1 MIDDMSS
8 LLKKEQETDN
18 RKKAYCAKNIDQT
31 EDELKELNLDSDDLK
46 KAISE
51 HKASIK
57 TVSDE
62 LAALTAG
69 IQQMDKQVAEATKQ
83 RKEENSEYK
92 ETMASNGAAKEL
104 LGMAKNRL
112 MKFYS
117 PKMYKAPPK
126 REMSEEER
134 ITVNMGGT
142 LAPTAPPGGIAG
154 TGITAFAQYQAQAA
168 EEESLGFLQV
178 GATEGAAPP
187 PPPATAGAYKKA
199 GEESNGVMTMMDL
212 LIKDITKE
220 MTEMDVE
227 EKNAQQEYEQLTK
240 DSAEKRALDST
251 SISAKE
257 GNKVELQA
265 NTLKMEE
272 ERKGKMS
279 EAMGKGEALQAL
291 HSECDWLVKNFAT
304 RKEARTGEIENLAN
318 AKAVLS
324 GADYSFLQTAIARR
338 HH

>member
-1 MIDDMSS
+1 
-8 LLKKEQETDN
+8 
-18 RKKAYCAKNIDQT
+18 
-31 EDELKELNLDSDDLK
+31 
-46 KAISE
+46 
-51 HKASIK
+51 
-57 TVSDE
+57 
-62 LAALTAG
+62 
-69 IQQMDKQVAEATKQ
+69 
-83 RKEENSEYK
+83 
-92 ETMASNGAAKEL
+92 
-104 LGMAKNRL
+104 
-112 MKFYS
+112 
-117 PKMYKAPPK
+117 
-126 REMSEEER
+126 
-134 ITVNMGGT
+134 
-142 LAPTAPPGGIAG
+142 
-154 TGITAFAQYQAQAA
+154 
-168 EEESLGFLQV
+168 
-178 GATEGAAPP
+178 
-187 PPPATAGAYKKA
+187 
-199 GEESNGVMTMMDL
+199 
-212 LIKDITKE
+212 
-220 MTEMDVE
+220 MDVE

-240 DSAEKRALDST
+240 DSAEKRALDSA